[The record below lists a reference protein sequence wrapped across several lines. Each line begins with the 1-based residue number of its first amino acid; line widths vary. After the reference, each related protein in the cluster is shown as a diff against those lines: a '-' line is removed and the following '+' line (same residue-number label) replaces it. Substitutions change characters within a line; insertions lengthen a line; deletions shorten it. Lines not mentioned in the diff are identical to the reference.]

1 MKSGIESSFMV
12 KTHLKID
19 ERYSGRVVKAED
31 GYAEVLLTTSQE
43 MLADEQGL
51 IHGGFTFSAA
61 DFAAMLAVN
70 EPTVVLVAANVS
82 FLAPIKLGES
92 ALFRANV
99 VQQEGRKSF
108 VAVIGLVGEQE
119 VFKGE
124 FQTYTPAEHILD
136 RK

>member
-1 MKSGIESSFMV
+1 MV

-19 ERYSGRVVKAED
+19 ERYSGRVVKVED
-31 GYAEVLLTTSQE
+31 GYAEVLLSTSEE

-61 DFAAMLAVN
+61 DYAAMVAVN
-70 EPTVVLVAANVS
+70 EPTVVLAAANVS
-82 FLAPIKLGES
+82 YLAPIKLGES
-92 ALFRANV
+92 TLFKAKV
-99 VQQEGRKSF
+99 VQQEGRKSLVEVSGF
-108 VAVIGLVGEQE
+108 VGAKE

-124 FQTYTPAEHILD
+124 FKTYTPAEHILD

>member
-1 MKSGIESSFMV
+1 MV

-19 ERYSGRVVKAED
+19 DHYSGEVVKVED
-31 GYAEVLLTTSQE
+31 GSAEVLLTTSEE

-61 DFAAMLAVN
+61 DFAAMVAVN

-82 FLAPIKLGES
+82 FLAPIKLGDS
-92 ALFRANV
+92 ALFRAKV
-99 VQQEGRKSF
+99 VQQEGRKSLVEVSGF
-108 VAVIGLVGEQE
+108 VGDQE

-124 FQTYTPAEHILD
+124 FQTYTPKSHILD
-136 RK
+136 WK